1 MLTSPAQDKRVTH
14 AAYMQACQQRGLLSP
29 AARPWVQ
36 VQKRFGAHRLV
47 LCGQVLELDAASDTG
62 EWFKVATDQG
72 SLWIES
78 RNVRM
83 CSGDGRCTCEVEA
96 RGSEGRGVPH
106 RAPLPGARQADWRSG
121 RGEVCR
127 PEAITQEQ
135 QRAAPGQGAQCSA

>member
-1 MLTSPAQDKRVTH
+1 MLTSAADNKPVTH
-14 AAYMQACQQRGLLSP
+14 AAYMQACQQRALLGT

-47 LCGQVLELDAASDTG
+47 LCGQVVELDAGSDTG
-62 EWFKVATDQG
+62 EWFKVKTDQG
-72 SLWIES
+72 PLWIES

-83 CSGDGRCTCEVEA
+83 CSGDGRCTCEVEG
-96 RGSEGRGVPH
+96 RGSEVEGVPH

-127 PEAITQEQ
+127 PEAIAQEQ
-135 QRAAPGQGAQCSA
+135 PRAVPGTGAQCFA